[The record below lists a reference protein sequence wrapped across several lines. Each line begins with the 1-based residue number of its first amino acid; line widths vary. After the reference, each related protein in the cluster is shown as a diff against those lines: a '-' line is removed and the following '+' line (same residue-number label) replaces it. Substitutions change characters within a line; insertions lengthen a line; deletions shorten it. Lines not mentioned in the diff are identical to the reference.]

1 MQTPTTNNINLFPLF
16 SNFNFSSSYEKERKD
31 MQNIII
37 PQAIADFNENLYK
50 PAGCIL
56 FLVCYI
62 LDLGNHMSFLQ
73 PWYVSEV
80 NEEWRLWQAET
91 RAFLLIDNTNSD
103 DAKPR
108 LEFLERK

>member
-1 MQTPTTNNINLFPLF
+1 MQTPTTDNINLFPLF

-31 MQNIII
+31 MQNIITA
-37 PQAIADFNENLYK
+37 QATADFNKSLYK
-50 PAGCIL
+50 AGGCVL
-56 FLVCYI
+56 SPVYYA

-80 NEEWRLWQAET
+80 SEEWRLWWAEL
-91 RAFLLIDNTNSD
+91 RAFLLIDNTNLD
-103 DAKPR
+103 GAKPS